1 MNIDG
6 SRMRP
11 GVHYNQTHAP
21 VLAWGFIMILL
32 STVLL
37 NIWNIIQLDYMLTF
51 PQAPVDRECY
61 IKITNGI
68 DLQSDTECV
77 FNTKKNI

>member
-1 MNIDG
+1 
-6 SRMRP
+6 
-11 GVHYNQTHAP
+11 
-21 VLAWGFIMILL
+21 MILL